1 MHVRELDAR
10 TAPDA
15 DLLAIHAIEQACI
28 PEIVP
33 GEPGR
38 SADEAI
44 AFMRFQPDTH
54 ESYNW
59 LGDGGFASLYIHGSK
74 ATFLHLL
81 VHPEE
86 RRAGL
91 GAELLE
97 RAVARARER
106 GCEVVHGHYATPAGA
121 AFAARF
127 GAVDGQREVRS
138 LLRLSSAELPPP
150 TLAAGWHLV
159 TWLTRVPDEH
169 LGAFVRARAAM
180 DDAPGSEE
188 IDYPTASA
196 ERVRASE
203 DSLIERAREMR
214 VTVAM
219 RDDGEIGAFTELR
232 VSRGAIV
239 AVTDDTGT
247 VAAHRGHGLARAV
260 KLESLR
266 RLHADHPAVEIVAT
280 MNAEENAVMRHINES
295 VGFRPAATL
304 TTATLTL

>member
-15 DLLAIHAIEQACI
+15 DLLAIHTIEQACI

-106 GCEVVHGHYATPAGA
+106 GCEVLHGHYATPAGA

-150 TLAAGWHLV
+150 TLAAGWRLV

-232 VSRGAIV
+232 VTRGAIV

>member
-15 DLLAIHAIEQACI
+15 DLLAIHTIEQACI

-106 GCEVVHGHYATPAGA
+106 GCEVLHGHYATPAGA

-232 VSRGAIV
+232 VTRGAIV

>member
-1 MHVRELDAR
+1 
-10 TAPDA
+10 
-15 DLLAIHAIEQACI
+15 
-28 PEIVP
+28 
-33 GEPGR
+33 
-38 SADEAI
+38 
-44 AFMRFQPDTH
+44 
-54 ESYNW
+54 
-59 LGDGGFASLYIHGSK
+59 
-74 ATFLHLL
+74 
-81 VHPEE
+81 
-86 RRAGL
+86 
-91 GAELLE
+91 
-97 RAVARARER
+97 
-106 GCEVVHGHYATPAGA
+106 
-121 AFAARF
+121 
-127 GAVDGQREVRS
+127 
-138 LLRLSSAELPPP
+138 
-150 TLAAGWHLV
+150 
-159 TWLTRVPDEH
+159 
-169 LGAFVRARAAM
+169 M

-232 VSRGAIV
+232 VTRGAIV

>member
-106 GCEVVHGHYATPAGA
+106 GCEVLHGHYATPAGA

-138 LLRLSSAELPPP
+138 LLRLSSAEMPLPNLP
-150 TLAAGWHLV
+150 AGWHLV
-159 TWLTRVPDEH
+159 TWLIRVPDEH

-232 VSRGAIV
+232 VTRGAIV